1 MSASEIDRTLV
12 RLAHEILEKTE
23 DLHRLAF
30 IGIRRRGVPLALR
43 LADKIKSLEN
53 LAIPVGFLDIN
64 LYRDDLSTVSEK
76 PVHNATEITFPVTG
90 KDIILMDD
98 VLYTGRTIRA
108 ALDALFDQG
117 RPARVQLLG
126 PNRSRLART
135 PHRSPLCGPHGPDQ
149 RQRDHRGEAPGSGP
163 ERQGAAGRENLEQ
176 MPGGLLGIELLERAE
191 IEGIL
196 DRAKRFQPRQTDSK
210 KSDQL
215 RGRMIVNLFFEA
227 STRTRTSFEI
237 AAKRLG
243 ADAISI
249 TASASSVSKGESL
262 VDTLNTLGAMH
273 PDAIVMRHAASGAP
287 HFLARYLPTPIINAG
302 DGTHEHPT
310 QALLDARTILDRRPT
325 LDGLRVAI
333 IGDIAHSRVARS
345 NMYLLSK
352 FGAQIVLC
360 GPASLLPPEL
370 AQLAPGIS
378 LTHKMEDAI
387 RDADVIMML
396 RVQLERQH
404 EAAFS
409 ANEYFQF
416 YGLRLEH
423 MGLAKPDAIVM
434 HPGPINRG
442 REISSEVADSQ
453 RSVILNQVENGIAVR
468 MAVLERIL
476 GN

>member
-1 MSASEIDRTLV
+1 
-12 RLAHEILEKTE
+12 
-23 DLHRLAF
+23 
-30 IGIRRRGVPLALR
+30 
-43 LADKIKSLEN
+43 
-53 LAIPVGFLDIN
+53 
-64 LYRDDLSTVSEK
+64 
-76 PVHNATEITFPVTG
+76 
-90 KDIILMDD
+90 
-98 VLYTGRTIRA
+98 
-108 ALDALFDQG
+108 
-117 RPARVQLLG
+117 
-126 PNRSRLART
+126 
-135 PHRSPLCGPHGPDQ
+135 
-149 RQRDHRGEAPGSGP
+149 
-163 ERQGAAGRENLEQ
+163 
-176 MPGGLLGIELLERAE
+176 MPSGLLGIEPLDRVE
-191 IEGIL
+191 IEAIL
-196 DRAKRFQPRQTDSK
+196 DRAKSFQPQQTARR

-262 VDTLNTLGAMH
+262 VDTLNTLGAMR

-287 HFLARYLPTPIINAG
+287 HFLARYLVETPIINAG

-325 LDGLRVAI
+325 LEGLRVAI

-345 NMYLLSK
+345 NLYLLSK

-370 AQLAPGIS
+370 AQLAPGVS
-378 LTHKMEDAI
+378 LTHKIEDAI
-387 RDADVIMML
+387 RGADVIMML

-404 EAAFS
+404 EPAFS

-423 MGLAKPDAIVM
+423 MSLAKPDAIVM

>member
-1 MSASEIDRTLV
+1 M
-12 RLAHEILEKTE
+12 
-23 DLHRLAF
+23 
-30 IGIRRRGVPLALR
+30 
-43 LADKIKSLEN
+43 
-53 LAIPVGFLDIN
+53 
-64 LYRDDLSTVSEK
+64 
-76 PVHNATEITFPVTG
+76 
-90 KDIILMDD
+90 
-98 VLYTGRTIRA
+98 
-108 ALDALFDQG
+108 
-117 RPARVQLLG
+117 PA
-126 PNRSRLART
+126 
-135 PHRSPLCGPHGPDQ
+135 
-149 RQRDHRGEAPGSGP
+149 
-163 ERQGAAGRENLEQ
+163 
-176 MPGGLLGIELLERAE
+176 GLLGIEELDRAE
-191 IEGIL
+191 IEAIL
-196 DRAKRFQPRQTDSK
+196 ARAKQFQPVQDQSQK
-210 KSDQL
+210 KLDTL
-215 RGRMIVNLFFEA
+215 RGKMIVNLFFEA

-262 VDTLNTLGAMH
+262 GDTLNTLGAMH

-325 LDGLRVAI
+325 LEGLRVAI

-352 FGAQIVLC
+352 FGADIVLC
-360 GPASLLPPEL
+360 GPASLLPVEL
-370 AQLAPGIS
+370 QQIAPGVT
-378 LTHKMEDAI
+378 LTHDIKQAL

-404 EAAFS
+404 ESAFPS
-409 ANEYFQF
+409 GEYFRF
-416 YGLRLEH
+416 YGLGLEH
-423 MGLAKPDAIVM
+423 MSLASPHAIVM

-468 MAVLERIL
+468 MAVLERVL
-476 GN
+476 SN

>member
-1 MSASEIDRTLV
+1 M
-12 RLAHEILEKTE
+12 
-23 DLHRLAF
+23 
-30 IGIRRRGVPLALR
+30 
-43 LADKIKSLEN
+43 
-53 LAIPVGFLDIN
+53 
-64 LYRDDLSTVSEK
+64 
-76 PVHNATEITFPVTG
+76 
-90 KDIILMDD
+90 
-98 VLYTGRTIRA
+98 
-108 ALDALFDQG
+108 
-117 RPARVQLLG
+117 PA
-126 PNRSRLART
+126 
-135 PHRSPLCGPHGPDQ
+135 
-149 RQRDHRGEAPGSGP
+149 
-163 ERQGAAGRENLEQ
+163 
-176 MPGGLLGIELLERAE
+176 GLLGIEELDRAE
-191 IEGIL
+191 IEEIL
-196 DRAKRFQPRQTDSK
+196 TRAKDFQPLQTQSVK
-210 KSDQL
+210 KLDAL
-215 RGRMIVNLFFEA
+215 RGKMIVNLFYEA

-237 AAKRLG
+237 AAKRLS
-243 ADAISI
+243 ADAVSI
-249 TASASSVSKGESL
+249 TAAGSSVSKGESL
-262 VDTLNTLGAMH
+262 VDTLNTLAAMR

-287 HFLARYLPTPIINAG
+287 HFLARHLPTPIINAG

-325 LDGLRVAI
+325 LEGLKVAI

-370 AQLAPGIS
+370 TKLAPNIS

-423 MGLAKPDAIVM
+423 MSSAKPDAIVM

-468 MAVLERIL
+468 MAGLERIL

>member
-1 MSASEIDRTLV
+1 
-12 RLAHEILEKTE
+12 
-23 DLHRLAF
+23 
-30 IGIRRRGVPLALR
+30 
-43 LADKIKSLEN
+43 
-53 LAIPVGFLDIN
+53 
-64 LYRDDLSTVSEK
+64 
-76 PVHNATEITFPVTG
+76 
-90 KDIILMDD
+90 
-98 VLYTGRTIRA
+98 
-108 ALDALFDQG
+108 
-117 RPARVQLLG
+117 
-126 PNRSRLART
+126 
-135 PHRSPLCGPHGPDQ
+135 
-149 RQRDHRGEAPGSGP
+149 
-163 ERQGAAGRENLEQ
+163 
-176 MPGGLLGIELLERAE
+176 MPSGLLGIEPLDRVE
-191 IEGIL
+191 IEAIL
-196 DRAKRFQPRQTDSK
+196 DRAKSFQPQQTARR

-249 TASASSVSKGESL
+249 TATGSSVSKGESL

-287 HFLARYLPTPIINAG
+287 HFLARHLVETPIINAR

-310 QALLDARTILDRRPT
+310 QALLDARTILDRRSS
-325 LDGLRVAI
+325 LEGLRVAI

-345 NMYLLSK
+345 NVYLLSK

-360 GPASLLPPEL
+360 GPASLLPTEL
-370 AQLAPGIS
+370 ARLAPGVT
-378 LTHKMEDAI
+378 LTHKIEDAI
-387 RDADVIMML
+387 RGADVIMML

-404 EAAFS
+404 EPAFS

-423 MGLAKPDAIVM
+423 MTLAKPDAIVM

>member
-1 MSASEIDRTLV
+1 
-12 RLAHEILEKTE
+12 
-23 DLHRLAF
+23 
-30 IGIRRRGVPLALR
+30 
-43 LADKIKSLEN
+43 
-53 LAIPVGFLDIN
+53 
-64 LYRDDLSTVSEK
+64 
-76 PVHNATEITFPVTG
+76 
-90 KDIILMDD
+90 
-98 VLYTGRTIRA
+98 
-108 ALDALFDQG
+108 
-117 RPARVQLLG
+117 
-126 PNRSRLART
+126 
-135 PHRSPLCGPHGPDQ
+135 
-149 RQRDHRGEAPGSGP
+149 
-163 ERQGAAGRENLEQ
+163 
-176 MPGGLLGIELLERAE
+176 MPSGLLGIEPLDRVE
-191 IEGIL
+191 IEAIL
-196 DRAKRFQPRQTDSK
+196 DRAKSFQPQQTARR

-249 TASASSVSKGESL
+249 TATGSSVSKGESL

-287 HFLARYLPTPIINAG
+287 HFLARYLVETPIINAG

-325 LDGLRVAI
+325 LEGLRVAI

-370 AQLAPGIS
+370 AELAPGIS

-423 MGLAKPDAIVM
+423 MSLAKPDAIVM